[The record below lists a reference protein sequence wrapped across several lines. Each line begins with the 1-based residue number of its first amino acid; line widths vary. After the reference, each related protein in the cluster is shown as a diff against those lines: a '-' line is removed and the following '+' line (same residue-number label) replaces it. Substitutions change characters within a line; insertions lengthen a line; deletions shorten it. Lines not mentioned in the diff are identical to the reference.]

1 VNKMA
6 QIKLLKIGSLG
17 IPTEFDSA
25 TDEITLASF
34 SVDGGGPVL
43 SSGGLDMN
51 DTDVSDVKD
60 LLFTDPSTAVINQT
74 AGNLIVDDLMA
85 KDRENVMTT
94 AGSVTFPVVTDVAA
108 EVDAFRLPALA
119 GAPTAAPANG
129 GEGHMVWDSTNNV
142 LYVWDGAGW
151 DNQNVVDE
159 ANRINNQYI
168 AEVAV
173 DARDV
178 VYVSSADSVSPA
190 QANTEAH
197 VAGLVGFAKADAAA
211 AANVEVIS
219 SGVLAGFSGL
229 TPGARYYLSAAT
241 AGEITATIP
250 TGTGNIITLVGVAK
264 SATELNIRIQDLG
277 RRAV

>member
-1 VNKMA
+1 MA